1 MIISLMW
8 MYVRLMRDGDNM
20 NIFKGLVD
28 LVPTII
34 NRVSNKHTG
43 KGLLVLMAMIG
54 LEAGADLNQLERIF
68 DGVEQDPIMLVFYT
82 GIYLVIHYVKKDK

>member
-1 MIISLMW
+1 MC
-8 MYVRLMRDGDNM
+8 VRLMRDGDNM
-20 NIFKGLVD
+20 NIFKSLVD

-54 LEAGADLNQLERIF
+54 IESGADLDQLEQIF
-68 DGVEQDPIMLVFYT
+68 DGVDQDPIMLVFYL
-82 GIYLVIHYVKKDK
+82 GIYLVIHYVKKD